1 MNVFIFIVLNF
12 IVGFIS
18 DIVLNVTN
26 LVPTLKSYFA
36 NKSILESAAYAGI
49 TIIVA
54 LLVVMGFSK
63 VFFGFFIPNT
73 NAELVKYS
81 ILAFT
86 LGFMIDIFIYRMKV
100 FGTSLDLYYKTA
112 GAGFWGASSLLFSI
126 LISYF
131 TQKYIISN
139 NNII

>member
-12 IVGFIS
+12 LIGFIS
-18 DIVLNVTN
+18 DIVLNITN
-26 LVPTLKSYFA
+26 IVPTLKSYFA
-36 NKSILESAAYAGI
+36 NKTILQSAAYAGL

-54 LLVVMGFSK
+54 LLFVMGFSK
-63 VFFGFFIPNT
+63 VLFGFLIPNT

-86 LGFMIDIFIYRMKV
+86 LGFLIDIFIYKMKV
-100 FGTSLDLYYKTA
+100 FGSSLDLYYKTS
-112 GAGFWGASSLLFSI
+112 GAGFWGAASLLFSI

-131 TQKYIISN
+131 AQKLYHI
-139 NNII
+139 

>member
-1 MNVFIFIVLNF
+1 MNVFIFIILNF
-12 IVGFIS
+12 LIGFIS

-26 LVPTLKSYFA
+26 IVPTLKSYFA
-36 NKSILESAAYAGI
+36 NKSIIQSAAYAGI

-63 VFFGFFIPNT
+63 LLFGFLIPNT

-86 LGFMIDIFIYRMKV
+86 LGFLIDIFIYKMKV
-100 FGTSLDLYYKTA
+100 FGSSLDLYYKTS
-112 GAGFWGASSLLFSI
+112 GAGFWGAASLLFSI

-131 TQKYIISN
+131 ALKLYHI
-139 NNII
+139 